1 MDKFVLDPTL
11 EKDSFF
17 VADLPLSQLL
27 LMNDAR
33 YPWLILV
40 PRRANKAEIIEL
52 SLEDQQLLLTEINT
66 VSHLIQNIFN
76 PDKINIAN
84 IGNRVRALHIHLL
97 ARYKTDEVWPLPVWG
112 LGESVPYALL
122 QKTNLIITLRKA
134 LAQ

>member
-97 ARYKTDEVWPLPVWG
+97 ARYKADEVWPLPVWG